1 MSGAERDATR
11 GGVLVRARRQA
22 GERLV
27 FVPAAVAREV
37 TALSALTRVPGLE
50 PPALGV
56 ALAAGRVVTV
66 LDVGAG
72 AEARAD
78 EVEAPAA
85 CAPSPSPSHDEW
97 PMPGC
102 DRAVL
107 CDLAGDVVALSGGEI
122 VATGLFE
129 AAPSGDGIHWRGA
142 DVAPLDVGALY
153 AQAESAIWAARAA
166 RPRGGSP

>member
-1 MSGAERDATR
+1 MTSAPDGDATR
-11 GGVLVRARRQA
+11 GGVLVRASRDA

-37 TALSALTRVPGLE
+37 TSLSALTRVPGLE

-78 EVEAPAA
+78 EAEAPPARA
-85 CAPSPSPSHDEW
+85 RSWSHEEW

-107 CDLAGDVVALSGGEI
+107 CDLGGDVVALSGGEI

-142 DVAPLDVGALY
+142 DVAPLDVAALY